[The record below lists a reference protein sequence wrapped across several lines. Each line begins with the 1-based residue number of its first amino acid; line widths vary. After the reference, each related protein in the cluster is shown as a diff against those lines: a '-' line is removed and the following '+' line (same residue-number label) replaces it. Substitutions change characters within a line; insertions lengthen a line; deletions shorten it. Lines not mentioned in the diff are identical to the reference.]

1 MAALGLRGKS
11 LLALLLSCLL
21 AFVFAGFIGREALLG
36 VQHRF
41 GEAYARNV
49 VQLNRE
55 RLFAPVSRELAL
67 AQRLAASQLTL
78 AWLSDERDPAKREF
92 FFKEAAGYQQAL
104 GDHAY
109 FAASAH
115 SNSYYSNGP
124 DQPRSDAPRYQM
136 SPDNPRDE
144 WFYLTLQSD
153 APYAINVDRSVVTGE
168 LKVWFNV
175 QVRDGERR
183 LGLVGSGISLKAFLD
198 DFIASGKVG
207 VESMV
212 LDAYGSI
219 LVHPNQ
225 NLVTLNAETARG
237 RSLSTSILGQ
247 LDDLSAASAVRQAM
261 AESRENPGTVTTLR
275 VTLDGAPRLLALSW
289 IPELQWFVASAV
301 DLGTAQVVEIRPL
314 LPAIGLFLVLF
325 LLLIGGGAWLVEKR
339 VLKPLRQ
346 LRRSAQALAAGQY
359 DAPLPLHR
367 QDEIGELSAAFGT
380 MAQQVRSHTSELE
393 KRVRERTR
401 DLEQAN
407 REMAA
412 AHKKIDD
419 SIDYA
424 SLIQRS
430 ILPNRQLV
438 TAMGDRHAVLWRPRD
453 VVGGD
458 FYVYRADEQGCLFGV
473 VDCAGHGVPGAL
485 MTMLAHAAIDQA
497 LGSSG
502 LQDPAAALSRTDAI
516 VRSMLRDENGSHA
529 LATNMDIGLAY
540 VDLRQRKVH
549 YSGAKIALY
558 YCDGADVQ
566 EIKAARRSI
575 GDKRVGEYHNTCI
588 DLLPGRTFYMTTDGF
603 LDQAGGEQGYG
614 FGNSRFASMIREH
627 AQLPLAEQGEAFSRA
642 LARYQGDFPQRD
654 DITMLCFRF
663 D

>member
-1 MAALGLRGKS
+1 MTDPPGRRGNRTMPTLATDKGQFAWRHLDCAANHCWHCCS
-11 LLALLLSCLL
+11 VACLLSSL
-21 AFVFAGFIGREALLG
+21 
-36 VQHRF
+36 
-41 GEAYARNV
+41 
-49 VQLNRE
+49 
-55 RLFAPVSRELAL
+55 PVSLA
-67 AQRLAASQLTL
+67 
-78 AWLSDERDPAKREF
+78 ERRFKRKIF
-92 FFKEAAGYQQAL
+92 FQEAAGYQQAF

-109 FAASAH
+109 FAASAS
-115 SNSYYSNGP
+115 SNGYYSNGP
-124 DQPRSDAPRYQM
+124 DQSPSDAPRYVM
-136 SPDNPRDE
+136 APDGPRDE
-144 WFYLTLQSD
+144 WFFQTLQAN
-153 APYAINVDRSVVTGE
+153 APYALNVDRSVVTGE

-175 QVRDGERR
+175 QVRDGDRR
-183 LGLVGSGISLKAFLD
+183 LGLVGSGIGLQAFLD
-198 DFIASGKVG
+198 DFIESNKVG

-212 LDAYGSI
+212 LDAFGSI

-237 RSLSTSILGQ
+237 RSLSTNILGL

-261 AESRENPGTVTTLR
+261 AESRDSPGSVATVR

-301 DLGTAQVVEIRPL
+301 DLSTAQVVEVRPL
-314 LPAIGLFLVLF
+314 LPAIGLFLVLV

-367 QDEIGELSAAFGT
+367 QDEIGELSAAFGA
-380 MAQQVRSHTSELE
+380 MAQKVRSHTSELE
-393 KRVRERTR
+393 NRVRERTR

-407 REMAA
+407 RDMAA

-438 TAMGDRHAVLWRPRD
+438 SAMGDRHAVLWRPRD

-458 FYVYRADEQGCLFGV
+458 FYVYRADDHGCLFGV

-497 LGSSG
+497 LGSTG
-502 LQDPAAALSRTDAI
+502 LADPAAALARTDAI
-516 VRSMLRDENGSHA
+516 VRSMLKEEDDAHA

-540 VDLRQRKVH
+540 VDLKRRKVH

-558 YCDGADVQ
+558 YCDGEDVH
-566 EIKAARRSI
+566 EVKAARRAI
-575 GDKRVGEYHNTCI
+575 GDKRVGEYHNTSI
-588 DLLPGRTFYMTTDGF
+588 DLRSGRTFYMTTDGF
-603 LDQAGGEQGYG
+603 LDQAGGDQGYG

-627 AQLPLAEQGEAFSRA
+627 ARRPLAEQGEAFSLA
-642 LARYQGDFPQRD
+642 LARYQGEFPQRD

>member
-36 VQHRF
+36 VQSRF
-41 GEAYARNV
+41 GEAYAQNI

-67 AQRLAASQLTL
+67 AQRLAASQATL
-78 AWLSDERDPAKREF
+78 AWLSDEQNPAKRAS

-109 FAASAH
+109 FAASAL
-115 SNSYYSNGP
+115 SNSYYSNGA
-124 DQPRSDAPRYQM
+124 DQPPSEAPRYTM
-136 SPDNPRDE
+136 GPENPRDE
-144 WFYLTLQSD
+144 WFYLTLESD
-153 APYAINVDRSVVTGE
+153 APYTINVDRSAVTGE

-175 QVRDGERR
+175 QVRDGDRR
-183 LGLVGSGISLKAFLD
+183 LGMVGSGISLKAFVD
-198 DFIASGKVG
+198 DFIESSTVG

-225 NLVTLNAETARG
+225 NLVTLNADTTRG
-237 RSLSTSILGQ
+237 RSLSTSILGL
-247 LDDLSAASAVRQAM
+247 LDDAEAASAVRQAM
-261 AESRENPGTVTTLR
+261 AESRNNPGTVAALQLA
-275 VTLDGAPRLLALSW
+275 LDGAPRLLALSW
-289 IPELQWFVASAV
+289 IPELQWFVASSV

-314 LPAIGLFLVLF
+314 LPAIALFLVLF

-359 DAPLPLHR
+359 DTPLPLHR
-367 QDEIGELSAAFGT
+367 QDEIGELSAAFGS
-380 MAQQVRSHTSELE
+380 MAQKVRSHTSELE
-393 KRVRERTR
+393 HRVRERTR

-407 REMAA
+407 LEMAA
-412 AHKKIDD
+412 AHKKIGD

-497 LGSSG
+497 LGSTG

-516 VRSMLRDENGSHA
+516 VRSMLRNEDGSHA
-529 LATNMDIGLAY
+529 LATNMDVGLAY

-558 YCDGADVQ
+558 YCDGAEV
-566 EIKAARRSI
+566 EEVKAARRAV
-575 GDKRVGEYHNTCI
+575 GDKRIGEYHNTTI
-588 DLLPGRTFYMTTDGF
+588 NLQPGRTFYMTTDGF

-627 AQLPLAEQGEAFSRA
+627 ARLPLAEQGEAFSLA

>member
-11 LLALLLSCLL
+11 LLALLLTCLL

-36 VQHRF
+36 VQNRF

-78 AWLSDERDPAKREF
+78 AWLNDERNPTKRET

-109 FAASAH
+109 FAASAR

-124 DQPRSDAPRYQM
+124 DQAPSETPRYEM

-144 WFYLTLQSD
+144 WFFQTLQAN
-153 APYAINVDRSVVTGE
+153 APYALNVDRSVVTGE

-175 QVRDGERR
+175 QVRDGDRR
-183 LGLVGSGISLKAFLD
+183 LGLVGSGIGLQAFLD
-198 DFIASGKVG
+198 DFIESHKVG

-212 LDAYGSI
+212 LDAFGSI

-237 RSLSTSILGQ
+237 RSLSTNILGL
-247 LDDLSAASAVRQAM
+247 LDDLSAASVVRQAM
-261 AESRENPGTVTTLR
+261 AESRDSPGSVATVR

-301 DLGTAQVVEIRPL
+301 DLSTAQVVEVRPL

-367 QDEIGELSAAFGT
+367 QDEIGELSAAFGA
-380 MAQQVRSHTSELE
+380 MAQKVRSHTSELE
-393 KRVRERTR
+393 NRVRERTR

-407 REMAA
+407 RDMAA

-438 TAMGDRHAVLWRPRD
+438 SAMGDRHAVLWRPRD

-458 FYVYRADEQGCLFGV
+458 FYVYRADDHGCLFGV

-497 LGSSG
+497 LGSTG
-502 LQDPAAALSRTDAI
+502 LADPAAALARTDAI
-516 VRSMLRDENGSHA
+516 VRSMLKEEDDAHA

-540 VDLRQRKVH
+540 VDLKRRKVH

-558 YCDGADVQ
+558 YCDGEDVH
-566 EIKAARRSI
+566 EVKAARRAI
-575 GDKRVGEYHNTCI
+575 GDKRVGEYHNTSI
-588 DLLPGRTFYMTTDGF
+588 DLRSGRTFYMTTDGF
-603 LDQAGGEQGYG
+603 LDQAGGDQGYG

-627 AQLPLAEQGEAFSRA
+627 ARRPLAEQGEAFSLA
-642 LARYQGDFPQRD
+642 LARYQGEFPQRD

>member
-1 MAALGLRGKS
+1 
-11 LLALLLSCLL
+11 
-21 AFVFAGFIGREALLG
+21 
-36 VQHRF
+36 
-41 GEAYARNV
+41 
-49 VQLNRE
+49 
-55 RLFAPVSRELAL
+55 
-67 AQRLAASQLTL
+67 LTL
-78 AWLSDERDPAKREF
+78 AWLNDERNPTKRET

-109 FAASAH
+109 FAASAR

-124 DQPRSDAPRYQM
+124 DQAPSETPRYEM

-144 WFYLTLQSD
+144 WFFQTLQAN
-153 APYAINVDRSVVTGE
+153 APYALNVDRSVVTGE

-175 QVRDGERR
+175 QVRDGDRR
-183 LGLVGSGISLKAFLD
+183 LGLVGSGIGLQAFLD
-198 DFIASGKVG
+198 DFIESHKVG

-212 LDAYGSI
+212 LDAFGSI

-237 RSLSTSILGQ
+237 RSLSTNILGL
-247 LDDLSAASAVRQAM
+247 LDDLSAASVVRQAM
-261 AESRENPGTVTTLR
+261 AESRDSPGSVATVR

-301 DLGTAQVVEIRPL
+301 DLSTAQVVEVRPL

-367 QDEIGELSAAFGT
+367 QDEIGELSAAFGA
-380 MAQQVRSHTSELE
+380 MAQKVRSHTSELE
-393 KRVRERTR
+393 NRVRERTR

-407 REMAA
+407 RDMAA

-438 TAMGDRHAVLWRPRD
+438 SAMGDRHAVLWRPRD

-458 FYVYRADEQGCLFGV
+458 FYVYRADDHGCLFGV

-497 LGSSG
+497 LGSTG
-502 LQDPAAALSRTDAI
+502 LADPAAALARTDAI
-516 VRSMLRDENGSHA
+516 VRSMLKEEDDAHA

-540 VDLRQRKVH
+540 VDLKRRKVH

-558 YCDGADVQ
+558 YCDGEDVH
-566 EIKAARRSI
+566 EVKAARRAI
-575 GDKRVGEYHNTCI
+575 GDKRVGEYHNTSI
-588 DLLPGRTFYMTTDGF
+588 DLRSGRTFYMTTDGF
-603 LDQAGGEQGYG
+603 LDQAGGDQGYG

-627 AQLPLAEQGEAFSRA
+627 ARRPLAEQGEAFSLA
-642 LARYQGDFPQRD
+642 LARYQGEFPQRD

>member
-21 AFVFAGFIGREALLG
+21 AFAFAGFIGHEALLG
-36 VQHRF
+36 VQSRF
-41 GEAYARNV
+41 GEAYAQHI

-67 AQRLAASQLTL
+67 AQRIAASQATL
-78 AWLSDERDPAKREF
+78 AWLNDEQNAAKREI
-92 FFKEAAGYQQAL
+92 FFKEAAGYQQAFD
-104 GDHAY
+104 DHAY
-109 FAASAH
+109 FAASVL
-115 SNSYYSNGP
+115 SNSYYSNGV
-124 DQPRSDAPRYQM
+124 DQPPSEAPRYTM
-136 SPDNPRDE
+136 SPENPRDE
-144 WFYLTLQSD
+144 WFYLTLESD
-153 APYAINVDRSVVTGE
+153 APYTINVDRSAVTGE

-175 QVRDGERR
+175 QVRDGDRR
-183 LGLVGSGISLKAFLD
+183 LGMVGTGISLKAFVD
-198 DFIASGKVG
+198 DFIESGKAG
-207 VESMV
+207 VEPMV

-219 LVHPNQ
+219 LLHPNQ
-225 NLVTLNAETARG
+225 DLVTLNADTTRG
-237 RSLSTSILGQ
+237 RSLSTSILGL
-247 LDDLSAASAVRQAM
+247 LDEPEAAQTVRQAM
-261 AESRENPGTVTTLR
+261 AASRENPGSVKTLQL
-275 VTLDGAPRLLALSW
+275 TLDGAPRVLALTW
-289 IPELQWFVASAV
+289 IPELQWFVASSV
-301 DLGTAQVVEIRPL
+301 DLGTAQIVEIRPL
-314 LPAIGLFLVLF
+314 LPAIALFLVLF

-339 VLKPLRQ
+339 VLKPLQQ

-359 DAPLPLHR
+359 DTPLPLHR
-367 QDEIGELSAAFGT
+367 QDEIGELSAAFGS
-380 MAQQVRSHTSELE
+380 MVHKVRNHTSELE
-393 KRVRERTR
+393 NRVRERTH

-407 REMAA
+407 LEMVA
-412 AHKKIDD
+412 AHKKIGD

-497 LGSSG
+497 LGSTG
-502 LQDPAAALSRTDAI
+502 LQDPAAALSRTDTI
-516 VRSMLRDENGSHA
+516 VRSMLRNEDGSHS

-558 YCDGADVQ
+558 YCDGAEV
-566 EIKAARRSI
+566 EEVKAARRAV
-575 GDKRVGEYHNTCI
+575 GDKRIGEYHNTTVN
-588 DLLPGRTFYMTTDGF
+588 LQPGRTFYMTTDGF

-627 AQLPLAEQGEAFSRA
+627 ARLPLAEQGEAFSLA

>member
-1 MAALGLRGKS
+1 MHATWCNS
-11 LLALLLSCLL
+11 
-21 AFVFAGFIGREALLG
+21 
-36 VQHRF
+36 
-41 GEAYARNV
+41 
-49 VQLNRE
+49 NRE

-78 AWLSDERDPAKREF
+78 AWLIDERNPTKRET

-109 FAASAH
+109 FAASAR

-124 DQPRSDAPRYQM
+124 DQAPSETPRYEM
-136 SPDNPRDE
+136 SPENPRDE
-144 WFYLTLQSD
+144 WFFQTLQAN
-153 APYAINVDRSVVTGE
+153 APYALNVDRSVVTGE

-175 QVRDGERR
+175 QVRDGDRR
-183 LGLVGSGISLKAFLD
+183 LGLVGSGIGLQAFLD
-198 DFIASGKVG
+198 DFIESNKVG

-212 LDAYGSI
+212 LDAFGSI

-237 RSLSTSILGQ
+237 RSLSTNILGL

-261 AESRENPGTVTTLR
+261 AESRDSPGSVATVR

-301 DLGTAQVVEIRPL
+301 DLSTAQVVEVRPL
-314 LPAIGLFLVLF
+314 LPAIGLFLVRF

-367 QDEIGELSAAFGT
+367 QDEIGELSAAFGA
-380 MAQQVRSHTSELE
+380 MAQKVRSHTSELE
-393 KRVRERTR
+393 NRVRERTR

-407 REMAA
+407 RDMAA

-438 TAMGDRHAVLWRPRD
+438 SAMGDRHAVLWRPRD

-458 FYVYRADEQGCLFGV
+458 FYVYRADDHGCLFGV

-497 LGSSG
+497 LGSTG
-502 LQDPAAALSRTDAI
+502 LADPAAALARTDAI
-516 VRSMLRDENGSHA
+516 VRSMLKEEDDAHA

-540 VDLRQRKVH
+540 VDLKRRKVH

-558 YCDGADVQ
+558 YCDGEDVH
-566 EIKAARRSI
+566 EVKAARRAI
-575 GDKRVGEYHNTCI
+575 GDKRVGEYHNTSI
-588 DLLPGRTFYMTTDGF
+588 DLRSGRTFYMTTDGF
-603 LDQAGGEQGYG
+603 LDQAGGDQGYG

-627 AQLPLAEQGEAFSRA
+627 ARRPLAEQGEAFSLA
-642 LARYQGDFPQRD
+642 LARYQGEFPQRD